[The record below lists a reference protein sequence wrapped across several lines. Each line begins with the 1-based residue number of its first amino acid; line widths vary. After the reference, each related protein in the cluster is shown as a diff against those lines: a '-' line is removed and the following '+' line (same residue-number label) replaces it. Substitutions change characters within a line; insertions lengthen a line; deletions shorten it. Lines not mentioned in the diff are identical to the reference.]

1 MWLDSVGEMT
11 MCPVL
16 IPFLPL
22 QLFGQPKEHLLA
34 VRAQLV
40 WESLEASSFYEILVS
55 LWVSWVALCWL
66 PRVSWFVNW
75 PHLAEKQL
83 DPLTGVG

>member
-1 MWLDSVGEMT
+1 MT
-11 MCPVL
+11 CLVL
-16 IPFLPL
+16 TPFPPL
-22 QLFGQPKEHLLA
+22 QMFGQPEKHL
-34 VRAQLV
+34 VVVGAQLV
-40 WESLEASSFYEILVS
+40 RKSLGASSFYEILVS
-55 LWVSWVALCWL
+55 LWVWWVGLCWL

>member
-22 QLFGQPKEHLLA
+22 HLFGRPKEHLLV
-34 VRAQLV
+34 VRAPLV
-40 WESLEASSFYEILVS
+40 WESLGASSFYEILVS
-55 LWVSWVALCWL
+55 LWVWSVALWL
-66 PRVSWFVNW
+66 PRVYLFVKR
-75 PHLAEKQL
+75 PHLAEKQ
-83 DPLTGVG
+83 

>member
-16 IPFLPL
+16 TPFLPL
-22 QLFGQPKEHLLA
+22 QLFGQPKEHLLV

-40 WESLEASSFYEILVS
+40 WESLGASSFYEILVS
-55 LWVSWVALCWL
+55 LWVWSVALWL
-66 PRVSWFVNW
+66 PRVYSFVNR

-83 DPLTGVG
+83 DPLIGVG